1 MEDSMT
7 AAFDAI
13 MATDDTVE
21 VKAAG
26 ITHGGAL
33 RAVMGE
39 LKVGGMGIGQI
50 IALIPVIVDMIQT
63 YGPVVME
70 IVKKVR
76 EMFDKK

>member
-1 MEDSMT
+1 MEE
-7 AAFDAI
+7 AFDVI
-13 MATDDTVE
+13 MASEDTVE

-33 RAVMGE
+33 RGIMGE
-39 LKVGGMGIGQI
+39 LKAGGMGIGQI

-70 IVKKVR
+70 IVQKIR
-76 EMFDKK
+76 EMFSKK